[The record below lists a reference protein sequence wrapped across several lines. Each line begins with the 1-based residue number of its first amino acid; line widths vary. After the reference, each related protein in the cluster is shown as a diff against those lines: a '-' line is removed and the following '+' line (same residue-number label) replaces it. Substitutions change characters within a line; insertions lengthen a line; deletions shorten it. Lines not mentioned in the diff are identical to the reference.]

1 MEIASRLNLI
11 QESDENSLKSYISQ
25 VIAENPSEISRY
37 VGGEK
42 QLLGLFMGKLMK
54 VSGGKADPKQANLL
68 MRTML
73 DAL

>member
-1 MEIASRLNLI
+1 MAVTVGR
-11 QESDENSLKSYISQ
+11 NSLKTYISQ
-25 VIAENPSEISRY
+25 VIAENPAEIARY

-73 DAL
+73 DELG